1 MSTLNV
7 SNITDGTTTVGTSYV
22 VNGSAKA
29 WINYKQAATFDIR
42 DSINISSVS
51 DEGSGLADTNY
62 INNFDNTGYAANGG
76 TARQSDVSSSS
87 YWTFPTRGSS
97 SVYTVSS
104 TSWTSGYN
112 PSTSSG
118 LTALDCVINIVTI
131 HGDLA

>member
-1 MSTLNV
+1 LSEIRATTISDSAGTGPITLTKQ
-7 SNITDGTTTVGTSYV
+7 SA
-22 VNGSAKA
+22 AKA

-62 INNFDNTGYAANGG
+62 TNNFDNTGYAANGG